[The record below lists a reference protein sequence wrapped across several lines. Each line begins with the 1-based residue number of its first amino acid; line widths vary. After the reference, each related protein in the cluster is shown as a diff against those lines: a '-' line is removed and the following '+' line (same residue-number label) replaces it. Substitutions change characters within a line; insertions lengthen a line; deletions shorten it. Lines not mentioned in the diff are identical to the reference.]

1 MLDASI
7 FGFCDLSEAKKLYS
21 LFKKR
26 HLITPTKTSTA
37 TPNSSPNERSQDTSP
52 KVDELAERLLCKI
65 FDDIQVKNWKSMN
78 GTIDVNIAIDF
89 IEESLICSSDK
100 QEEPLDIMTFFS
112 IQRNRVEKLCGQV
125 KENFYA
131 KIDNLKQKLKKTAM
145 ADTDVA
151 AEIYAIKNAALL

>member
-1 MLDASI
+1 
-7 FGFCDLSEAKKLYS
+7 
-21 LFKKR
+21 
-26 HLITPTKTSTA
+26 
-37 TPNSSPNERSQDTSP
+37 
-52 KVDELAERLLCKI
+52 
-65 FDDIQVKNWKSMN
+65 MN

-100 QEEPLDIMTFFS
+100 QEEPLDIMTFFT

-125 KENFYA
+125 KENFYD